1 MRILEILLPKSLDD
15 HSISPKHIQRIDTLQ
30 KRMDA
35 YVDKICDP
43 KTSAQGKE
51 FLKSRLRD
59 DYHELK
65 DTIAHVHKI
74 AEDGLPPV
82 EPIES
87 FEVVDSRTGK
97 VMGKPYNS
105 RSRARS
111 RADKLDNEYGAYRY
125 KVRRVGSS
133 FMIEEPSYELD
144 TDSMDNKKKIEKY
157 LAFLSPRDK
166 KVLELRF
173 IDGLNSE
180 EVAKEMGISAQVVR
194 QSESRG
200 LQTIKTQQY
209 IQSQSNPGSDDEV
222 TDIRGRIPSQLPGVY
237 YEIYDTHTGKI
248 VPKMGP
254 YAMQGKASNNTV
266 FLNRKAGE
274 DRYSFRIVGTSK
286 SLREAV
292 HKLPLTSEDFDLVQ
306 ELMSRPIPA
315 AVAPIYIQEIIDDDE
330 FNSMLNEFAEI
341 NPNMDVRPHVVE
353 WIKRVMPDQMYRF
366 DDSAQTLKQRM
377 GQTSVIHGYD
387 PHMYHG
393 SNEPITGNA
402 YGRR

>member
-82 EPIES
+82 EPIKPIES

-133 FMIEEPSYELD
+133 FMIEA
-144 TDSMDNKKKIEKY
+144 T
-157 LAFLSPRDK
+157 LS
-166 KVLELRF
+166 
-173 IDGLNSE
+173 
-180 EVAKEMGISAQVVR
+180 
-194 QSESRG
+194 
-200 LQTIKTQQY
+200 
-209 IQSQSNPGSDDEV
+209 
-222 TDIRGRIPSQLPGVY
+222 
-237 YEIYDTHTGKI
+237 
-248 VPKMGP
+248 
-254 YAMQGKASNNTV
+254 
-266 FLNRKAGE
+266 
-274 DRYSFRIVGTSK
+274 
-286 SLREAV
+286 EAV

-306 ELMSRPIPA
+306 KLMSRPIPA

-366 DDSAQTLKQRM
+366 DDSAQTLKQRL

-387 PHMYHG
+387 PNQYH
-393 SNEPITGNA
+393 SSSESMTGNA